1 MVTECL
7 DSSICLDGKSDLSCG
22 VVNCNM
28 ILALECGTII
38 RYSFLWSLYNSMW
51 LALSICPCTTF
62 MQGLLSCMFHLPCLV
77 NTIKWLGNT
86 KFCCHK
92 VSGKDYVSAISINLS
107 ALRSHG
113 KV

>member
-62 MQGLLSCMFHLPCLV
+62 MQGTLQFFVSHLNPINQSCLIPEILV
-77 NTIKWLGNT
+77 
-86 KFCCHK
+86 F
-92 VSGKDYVSAISINLS
+92 VNL
-107 ALRSHG
+107 
-113 KV
+113 